1 MKPIAFHNTAR
12 NNTARNN
19 TALNKAGPKFG
30 LIVVVIS
37 SLLGLG
43 LSACSTATLIG
54 ATIDMA
60 SFVPANAR
68 SKTVPLPAL
77 STVSSKPLDDK
88 DGNPNNGFLITTP
101 ISGINIIE
109 GFNAEIV
116 LNLGSS
122 AQTDVKLELFI
133 APETAQDIY
142 QANYLVSSV
151 DKTITAGGSEVV
163 SLKFDLQP
171 NSATS
176 AALSSIKTGK
186 FRLGLSLG
194 LQTITGGNFSYTL
207 NKAAAGVSGYPAKLI
222 K

>member
-1 MKPIAFHNTAR
+1 MKPIAFDKTAR
-12 NNTARNN
+12 NHS
-19 TALNKAGPKFG
+19 GSKFG
-30 LIVVVIS
+30 LVVVIIS

-68 SKTVPLPAL
+68 SQTVPLPAL
-77 STVSSKPLDDK
+77 STISSKPLDDK
-88 DGNPNNGFLITTP
+88 DGNPNNGFLISTP

-122 AQTDVKLELFI
+122 SQTDVKLELFI
-133 APETAQDIY
+133 APETVQDIY
-142 QANYLVSSV
+142 QANYLVTSA
-151 DKTITAGGSEVV
+151 DKTITAGGSEIV

-171 NSATS
+171 NSAAS
-176 AALSSIKTGK
+176 AALSAIKSGK

-194 LQTITGGNFSYTL
+194 LQTGTAGSFSYTL
-207 NKAAAGVSGYPAKLI
+207 NKATAGVSGYPAKLI